1 MLKRHPSNRLGS
13 GPDDANPIKA
23 HQFFRPVNWDA
34 LLAKKVEPPY
44 NVTVVSLLPVRS
56 SRLKGH
62 KGDLSLCLSPAQQRD
77 DDTSLFDS
85 KFTDQP
91 AVDSPVD
98 TAISASADQNF
109 SGFTYVA
116 PSVLEEMRRINYPA
130 EEGEEFRTARGP
142 R

>member
-1 MLKRHPSNRLGS
+1 MFPR
-13 GPDDANPIKA
+13 
-23 HQFFRPVNWDA
+23 
-34 LLAKKVEPPY
+34 
-44 NVTVVSLLPVRS
+44 
-56 SRLKGH
+56 
-62 KGDLSLCLSPAQQRD
+62 DLFLFPAQQRD

-98 TAISASADQNF
+98 SAISASADQNF

-116 PSVLEEMRRINYPA
+116 PSVLEEMQCIHYPA
-130 EEGEEFRTARGP
+130 EEGEEFRTRGP